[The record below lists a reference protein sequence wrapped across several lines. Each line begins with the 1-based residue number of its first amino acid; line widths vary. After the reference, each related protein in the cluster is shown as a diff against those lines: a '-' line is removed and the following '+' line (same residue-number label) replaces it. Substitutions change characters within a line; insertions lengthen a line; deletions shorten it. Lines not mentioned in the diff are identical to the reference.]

1 MCNPDSRDFA
11 TRLSHAKGADDGE
24 RHDLVE
30 SYRNY
35 LLLLAKIRSDRK
47 LRSKMGDSDLVQE
60 TLIQA
65 HRDFDQFRG
74 ASEAELTRWLR
85 AILIKKKALLARR
98 YYGTAARN
106 LRLEEQLQDEIDE
119 SSQQLDRAFVH
130 NGSSPSQHV
139 AGQERAVMLADALAA
154 LPEHYREVIILHHV
168 KGYTLPE
175 VAQSMGRSVD
185 SVKKLWARAM
195 VQLRTSLKRLA

>member
-1 MCNPDSRDFA
+1 MVRAMCNPDSGDLA
-11 TRLSHAKGADDGE
+11 TRLSHAKGADDGD
-24 RHDLVE
+24 RHDLLE

-35 LLLLAKIRSDRK
+35 LLLLASIRSDRK

-85 AILIKKKALLARR
+85 AIMIKKKALLARR

-106 LRLEEQLQDEIDE
+106 LRLEEELQDEIDE
-119 SSQQLDRAFVH
+119 SSQQLDRAFVAY
-130 NGSSPSQHV
+130 GSSPSQHV
-139 AGQERAVMLADALAA
+139 AG
-154 LPEHYREVIILHHV
+154 
-168 KGYTLPE
+168 
-175 VAQSMGRSVD
+175 
-185 SVKKLWARAM
+185 
-195 VQLRTSLKRLA
+195 